1 MPGGRLHAVPG
12 VQVGSPLV
20 STSMSWLER
29 RRSKT
34 NRRDPSGDGSDAR
47 MFGAGSVRLLV
58 EGGGTVEDKTLLD
71 QINDLAAEEHELFQK
86 ESRGEATE
94 EDVERLRHL
103 EVTLDQSWDLLH
115 QRRAR
120 RDAGLDPD
128 DAKVRDERTVEG
140 YVN

>member
-1 MPGGRLHAVPG
+1 MKG
-12 VQVGSPLV
+12 VRTMEDESV
-20 STSMSWLER
+20 LER
-29 RRSKT
+29 
-34 NRRDPSGDGSDAR
+34 
-47 MFGAGSVRLLV
+47 
-58 EGGGTVEDKTLLD
+58 
-71 QINDLAAEEHELFQK
+71 INELAAEEHELFQK

-94 EDVERLRHL
+94 ADVERLRHL

-128 DAKVRDERTVEG
+128 DAKVRDERTVDG